1 MSIVSLCRLL
11 IDFLDYLNASRP
23 HGFDQSRVIAFG
35 LVAVGF
41 GEAGQRGGK
50 GVGLADVAG
59 ELGDVSRARVGSR
72 QQCSANPAS
81 ELARIA
87 GEEFKLPTPT
97 TR

>member
-1 MSIVSLCRLL
+1 MVVLS
-11 IDFLDYLNASRP
+11 
-23 HGFDQSRVIAFG
+23 

-41 GEAGQRGGK
+41 GEVGQRGGE